1 LEAYN
6 GKVATTAVYRSHD
19 RIAAAGQMGEK

>member
-6 GKVATTAVYRSHD
+6 EKVAIIVVYRSHD
-19 RIAAAGQMGEK
+19 RTAVAGQMGEK